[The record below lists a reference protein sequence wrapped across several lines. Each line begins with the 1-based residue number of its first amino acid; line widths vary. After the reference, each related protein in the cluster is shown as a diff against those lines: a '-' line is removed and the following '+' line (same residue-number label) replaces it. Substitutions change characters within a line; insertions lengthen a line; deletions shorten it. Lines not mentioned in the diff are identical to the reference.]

1 MTDAETAGPWYETV
15 AIPAL
20 LRHARHAY
28 GSAMREALARI
39 DCDDVPRNGIYVIG
53 GLALE
58 GGRQLG
64 QLVKELRV
72 SKQAAGQ
79 LVDTLVLRGYLERAT
94 DPVDRR
100 RLTIALTPRG
110 QAAAAA
116 QSKARERIDA
126 ELEARVGPA
135 CVAELRRALGALCE
149 MAAGDGDEG
158 GE

>member
-1 MTDAETAGPWYETV
+1 MSEADAPGPWYETV

-20 LRHARHAY
+20 MRHARHVY
-28 GSAMREALARI
+28 GSAMRAALAGI
-39 DCDDVPRNGIYVIG
+39 DCDDVPRNGLYVIG
-53 GLALE
+53 GLAL

-64 QLVKELRV
+64 QLIRELRV

-94 DPVDRR
+94 DPDDRR

-116 QSKARERIDA
+116 QTQARERVDA
-126 ELEARVGPA
+126 ELQARVGA
-135 CVAELRRALGALCE
+135 DCVAELRRALGVLCE
-149 MAAGDGDEG
+149 MGLEEADESGD
-158 GE
+158 